1 MIMREDKFM
10 NFDECM
16 EYLAEIRKRCGISMG
31 LGNMKRL
38 LSLFGM
44 PDAGLKIIHVAGTN
58 GKGSISSFIA
68 EILSQA
74 GYTVGRYVSPA
85 VTGYCEKIQFVSCG
99 ATEYIS
105 KESVARYITSI
116 KAITEAEDLCP
127 TEFEIETLMS
137 LLSFR
142 DREVDYVIL
151 ECGMGGMYDAT
162 NAVSHKELC
171 VFAPIDYDHMR
182 YLGNTIAEITRD
194 KSGIMVPG
202 CKVVSA
208 AQCGEAGKVLDSA
221 AEDNSTTVVY
231 TDDVYNCVYSLA
243 GTTFEYKGK
252 IYETG
257 LAGIYQPQNAA
268 VGIEAATLLLED
280 INYDIIKKAVRKTK
294 WPGRFEIIS
303 RKPFIIYDGAHNPA
317 GARKLMESVDMLVD
331 GNEYV
336 RVGIMGA
343 YADKD
348 IRGMAGYLSGKFDE
362 IHTVTAEGPRAG
374 KAEELA
380 AVIGGECN
388 LTAIPHPDMMP
399 AQVIS
404 ELEERRKAQGVVSD
418 KEYVYIV
425 FGTLSLYGDLYDLR
439 NVL

>member
-1 MIMREDKFM
+1 M
-10 NFDECM
+10 NYDECM
-16 EYLAEIRKRCGISMG
+16 EYMAEIRKRCGISMG

-44 PDAGLKIIHVAGTN
+44 PDADLKIIHVAGTN

-85 VTGYCEKIQFVSCG
+85 VTGYCEKIQFVSCE
-99 ATEYIS
+99 AIEYIS
-105 KESVARYITSI
+105 KESASQYISSI
-116 KAITEAEDLCP
+116 KKIIEAEKFCP

-162 NAVSHKELC
+162 NAVSHKEMC

-182 YLGNTIAEITRD
+182 YLGNTITEITKD
-194 KSGIMVPG
+194 KSGIMMPG

-208 AQCGEAGKVLDSA
+208 AQCDEARKVLDSA
-221 AEDNSTTVVY
+221 AKDNSTKVVY
-231 TDDVYNCVYSLA
+231 TDNVYNCVYSLE

-257 LAGIYQPQNAA
+257 LVGIYQPQNAA
-268 VGIEAATLLLED
+268 AAIEAVTLLLED
-280 INYDIIKKAVRKTK
+280 INYDVIKKAVKKTK

-303 RKPFIIYDGAHNPA
+303 REPFIIYDGAHNPA
-317 GARKLMESVDMLVD
+317 GVRKLTESVDMLVD
-331 GNEYV
+331 GDEYS
-336 RVGIMGA
+336 RIGIMGA

-348 IRGMAGYLSGKFDE
+348 IRGMAECLPGMFDE

-388 LTAIPHPDMMP
+388 MTAIPHPDMMP
-399 AQVIS
+399 SHVIS
-404 ELEERRKAQGVVSD
+404 ELEERRKAQGAVSD
-418 KEYVYIV
+418 KKNVYIV
-425 FGTLSLYGDLYDLR
+425 FGTLSLYGNLYDLR

>member
-1 MIMREDKFM
+1 
-10 NFDECM
+10 
-16 EYLAEIRKRCGISMG
+16 
-31 LGNMKRL
+31 
-38 LSLFGM
+38 
-44 PDAGLKIIHVAGTN
+44 

-85 VTGYCEKIQFVSCG
+85 VTGYCEKIQFVSCEG
-99 ATEYIS
+99 TEYIS
-105 KESVARYITSI
+105 KESASQYITSI
-116 KAITEAEDLCP
+116 KKITEAQNFCP

-162 NAVSHKELC
+162 NAVSHKEMC
-171 VFAPIDYDHMR
+171 VFVPIDYDHMR
-182 YLGNTIAEITRD
+182 YLGNTIAEITKD

-208 AQCGEAGKVLDSA
+208 AQCGEARKVLDSA
-221 AEDNSTTVVY
+221 AKDNSTKVVY
-231 TDDVYNCVYSLA
+231 TGDVYKCTYSLD
-243 GTTFEYKGK
+243 GTVFEYKGK
-252 IYETG
+252 KYETS

-280 INYDIIKKAVRKTK
+280 INYDVIKKAVKKTK

-303 RKPFIIYDGAHNPA
+303 RKPFVIYDGAHNPA
-317 GARKLMESVDMLVD
+317 GVRKLTESVDMLID
-331 GNEYV
+331 REEYV
-336 RVGIMGA
+336 RIGIMGA

-374 KAEELA
+374 MAEDLA
-380 AVIGGECN
+380 AVIDGECN

-404 ELEERRKAQGVVSD
+404 ELEVRRKTEGAVSD
-418 KEYVYIV
+418 KKYVYIV
-425 FGTLSLYGDLYDLR
+425 FGTLSLYGHFE
-439 NVL
+439 